1 VHGEGERGS
10 GGEGERGEAVDGGH
24 GLVGVEEPAEGAV
37 VARQEGQ
44 HAGVRVGLA
53 EDLRGEDGLVHGLVV
68 AAGVAAHVVVEH
80 PEEAALVA
88 GAVAH
93 YGREAL
99 APAGVVGGDEL
110 LERGARGR
118 VVVRLPTGVGGA
130 PSEAAV
136 AGQLLAQGVLLLVG
150 QAPED
155 APEHGPVE
163 PRVGGQQ
170 VAARGAVGLEEP
182 LEPGG
187 VDVGGHEPRQE
198 VVAQEETERHVVGHG
213 AVAVFRAVG
222 AAAQGARDA
231 LREAPHVQSVGGL
244 AGHARGH
251 LDARAQEV
259 GRLAE
264 DVDAGAAAQVQQGE
278 HDQVRVQPVERH
290 AAGRGVRAQVREDL
304 LLALPRSVRAVAAHV
319 RPVREARV
327 DGGREPVHEG
337 LAGGDARE
345 RPVAG
350 RLRPGGA
357 LLLEEPAAAAP
368 HLLLHLGEGRGPVE
382 RHQHLARGRHAQHAL
397 QRLQCALHQRG
408 LQRGPVARQPR
419 ALLQQRAVA
428 VVHE

>member
-1 VHGEGERGS
+1 VHGEGERGAGS
-10 GGEGERGEAVDGGH
+10 QGERGEAVDGGH
-24 GLVGVEEPAEGAV
+24 GAVGVEEPAEGAV

-53 EDLRGEDGLVHGLVV
+53 QDLRGEHGLVHGLVV

-93 YGREAL
+93 EGREAG
-99 APAGVVGGDEL
+99 APAGVVGRDEL
-110 LERGARGR
+110 LQRGARGL
-118 VVVRLPTGVGGA
+118 VWVGVLSGPRA
-130 PSEAAV
+130 EAAV
-136 AGQLLAQGVLLLVG
+136 ARQLLAQRVLLLVG
-150 QAPED
+150 QAAED
-155 APEHGPVE
+155 APEHGPVQA
-163 PRVGGQQ
+163 RVGGEQ

-198 VVAQEETERHVVGHG
+198 VVAQEEAEGHVVGHG
-213 AVAVFRAVG
+213 AVAVLRAAG

-231 LREAPHVQSVGGL
+231 LREAAHVQPVGGL

-278 HDQVRVQPVERH
+278 HDQVRVQPVQGH
-290 AAGRGVRAQVREDL
+290 APGRGVRAQVREDL
-304 LLALPRSVRAVAAHV
+304 LLALPRPVRAVAPHA
-319 RPVREARV
+319 RSPRETRV
-327 DGGREPVHEG
+327 HGRREPVHEG
-337 LAGGDARE
+337 LAGGDARQ
-345 RPVAG
+345 RPVAA
-350 RLRPGGA
+350 RLRRA
-357 LLLEEPAAAAP
+357 LLLEEPAAAPP
-368 HLLLHLGEGRGPVE
+368 HLLLHLGERRGPVE
-382 RHQHLARGRHAQHAL
+382 GHQHLARGRHAQHAFN
-397 QRLQCALHQRG
+397 RLQGARHQRG
-408 LQRGPVARQPR
+408 LQRGPVAGQPR